1 MGAAERATQLS
12 DAAGRRAVDSTPDE
26 SVVTEVHD
34 IMSKRSTSLAAA
46 LLRRFARDESAAT
59 AIEYAL
65 IASGI
70 SIVIAASVFSV
81 GNAVKSDFTSVST
94 ALK

>member
-1 MGAAERATQLS
+1 
-12 DAAGRRAVDSTPDE
+12 
-26 SVVTEVHD
+26 
-34 IMSKRSTSLAAA
+34 MSKRSTSSDAG
-46 LLRRFARDESAAT
+46 LLRRFARDENAAT

-70 SIVIAASVFSV
+70 SIVIAATVFSV
-81 GNAVKSDFTSVST
+81 GTAVKSDFTNVST

>member
-1 MGAAERATQLS
+1 MFQLS
-12 DAAGRRAVDSTPDE
+12 T
-26 SVVTEVHD
+26 
-34 IMSKRSTSLAAA
+34 LA
-46 LLRRFARDESAAT
+46 LPGPLRRFLRDESGAT

-70 SIVIAASVFSV
+70 SIVIAATVVAIGGDVQGMFSNV
-81 GNAVKSDFTSVST
+81 AT

>member
-1 MGAAERATQLS
+1 MN
-12 DAAGRRAVDSTPDE
+12 
-26 SVVTEVHD
+26 
-34 IMSKRSTSLAAA
+34 KRSASPEAG
-46 LLRRFARDESAAT
+46 LLRRFACDESAAT

-70 SIVIAASVFSV
+70 SIVIAATVFSV
-81 GNAVKSDFTSVST
+81 GTAVKTDFTNVST

>member
-1 MGAAERATQLS
+1 MT
-12 DAAGRRAVDSTPDE
+12 
-26 SVVTEVHD
+26 
-34 IMSKRSTSLAAA
+34 MNKRSALFDVG

-70 SIVIAASVFSV
+70 SIVIAATVFQV
-81 GNAVKSDFTSVST
+81 GTAVKADFTNVST

>member
-1 MGAAERATQLS
+1 MN
-12 DAAGRRAVDSTPDE
+12 
-26 SVVTEVHD
+26 
-34 IMSKRSTSLAAA
+34 KRSTFFDAG
-46 LLRRFARDESAAT
+46 LLRRFARDENAAS

-70 SIVIAASVFSV
+70 SIVIAATVFSV
-81 GNAVKSDFTSVST
+81 GTAVKSDYTNVST

>member
-1 MGAAERATQLS
+1 MMRKKLHKAMFATPRFAVCS
-12 DAAGRRAVDSTPDE
+12 AFRRFTCDE
-26 SVVTEVHD
+26 SG
-34 IMSKRSTSLAAA
+34 
-46 LLRRFARDESAAT
+46 AT

-70 SIVIAASVFSV
+70 SIVIAATVFTMGAHV
-81 GNAVKSDFTSVST
+81 QGLYTSVST

>member
-1 MGAAERATQLS
+1 
-12 DAAGRRAVDSTPDE
+12 
-26 SVVTEVHD
+26 
-34 IMSKRSTSLAAA
+34 

-70 SIVIAASVFSV
+70 SIVIAATVFQV
-81 GNAVKSDFTSVST
+81 GTAVKADFTSVST

>member
-1 MGAAERATQLS
+1 MHKT
-12 DAAGRRAVDSTPDE
+12 
-26 SVVTEVHD
+26 
-34 IMSKRSTSLAAA
+34 MSNRSTSFGAG
-46 LLRRFARDESAAT
+46 LLRRFVRDESAAT

-70 SIVIAASVFSV
+70 SIVIAATVFQV
-81 GNAVKSDFTSVST
+81 GTAVKADFTNVST

>member
-1 MGAAERATQLS
+1 
-12 DAAGRRAVDSTPDE
+12 
-26 SVVTEVHD
+26 
-34 IMSKRSTSLAAA
+34 MSKRSSSPDAG
-46 LLRRFARDESAAT
+46 LLCRFLRDERAAT

-70 SIVIAASVFSV
+70 SIVIAATVFSL
-81 GNAVKSDFTSVST
+81 GNVVKSDYTGVST

>member
-1 MGAAERATQLS
+1 
-12 DAAGRRAVDSTPDE
+12 
-26 SVVTEVHD
+26 
-34 IMSKRSTSLAAA
+34 MSKRSTSADVG

-70 SIVIAASVFSV
+70 SIVIAATVASLGTV
-81 GNAVKSDFTSVST
+81 VKGQYTNVST

>member
-1 MGAAERATQLS
+1 MT
-12 DAAGRRAVDSTPDE
+12 
-26 SVVTEVHD
+26 
-34 IMSKRSTSLAAA
+34 MNKRSTLFDAG

-70 SIVIAASVFSV
+70 SIVIAATVFQV
-81 GNAVKSDFTSVST
+81 GTAVKADFTSVST

>member
-1 MGAAERATQLS
+1 
-12 DAAGRRAVDSTPDE
+12 
-26 SVVTEVHD
+26 
-34 IMSKRSTSLAAA
+34 MSKRSTSSDAG
-46 LLRRFARDESAAT
+46 LLRRFARDENAAT

-70 SIVIAASVFSV
+70 SIVIAATVFLV
-81 GNAVKSDFTSVST
+81 GFAVKSDFTSVST

>member
-1 MGAAERATQLS
+1 
-12 DAAGRRAVDSTPDE
+12 
-26 SVVTEVHD
+26 
-34 IMSKRSTSLAAA
+34 MSKRSRSADVG

-70 SIVIAASVFSV
+70 SIVIAATLASLGTV
-81 GNAVKSDFTSVST
+81 VKGQYTNVST

>member
-1 MGAAERATQLS
+1 
-12 DAAGRRAVDSTPDE
+12 
-26 SVVTEVHD
+26 
-34 IMSKRSTSLAAA
+34 MSKRSTSCAIG

-81 GNAVKSDFTSVST
+81 GNAVKSDFTNVST
-94 ALK
+94 SLK

>member
-1 MGAAERATQLS
+1 
-12 DAAGRRAVDSTPDE
+12 
-26 SVVTEVHD
+26 
-34 IMSKRSTSLAAA
+34 MSKRSTSSGIG

-70 SIVIAASVFSV
+70 SIVIAATVFSV
-81 GNAVKSDFTSVST
+81 GNAVKTDFTNVST

>member
-1 MGAAERATQLS
+1 
-12 DAAGRRAVDSTPDE
+12 
-26 SVVTEVHD
+26 
-34 IMSKRSTSLAAA
+34 MSKRSTTADAG
-46 LLRRFARDESAAT
+46 LLRRFARDEAAAT

-70 SIVIAASVFSV
+70 SIVIAATVFSL
-81 GNAVKSDFTSVST
+81 GNVVKGQYTSVST

>member
-1 MGAAERATQLS
+1 
-12 DAAGRRAVDSTPDE
+12 
-26 SVVTEVHD
+26 
-34 IMSKRSTSLAAA
+34 MSKRSTFIDAG

-70 SIVIAASVFSV
+70 SIVIAATVFQV
-81 GNAVKSDFTSVST
+81 GTAVKSDFTSVST